1 MLFFIKKKSNMSFN
15 CSSLTPK
22 QLYIIHYMQ
31 NTENTLLII
40 CTIILLINFVITDEH
55 GYTPLE
61 ILGKSLRNFMHLNN
75 TFLNLI
81 LIVVISNFI
90 SSYIPVIPTQ
100 VFIGAYM
107 GRLSMSRF

>member
-1 MLFFIKKKSNMSFN
+1 MSFN

-22 QLYIIHYMQ
+22 QLYVIHYMQ
-31 NTENTLLII
+31 NTENMLCVI
-40 CTIILLINFVITDEH
+40 CTIILLINFVITDDH

-61 ILGKSLRNFMHLNN
+61 ILGKSLRNFMHSNS
-75 TFLNLI
+75 TFTNL
-81 LIVVISNFI
+81 LLTVVISMFI

-100 VFIGAYM
+100 IFIGAYM